1 MDLEKNNMIT
11 PSEFVCIL
19 IAITINESVAGLPN
33 YLVEECKQD
42 AWIAALLGMI
52 YPVYVI
58 LIAIYISSKH
68 PDKNILLLS
77 KMYFG
82 KIIGGILNFLFF
94 ISFFLSLLS
103 FLPIN
108 ANIFKTYVIPF
119 MSYTKIYI
127 VVLLVGM
134 YVGMKGLRVLGKVSI
149 FNFYIMVFIILSSLL
164 VFRAEGS
171 IKNLTPVL
179 QSDISSILKG
189 SLRTVYDYSGPE
201 FIFLIYPF
209 IVDKSKIKSSS
220 LKFLFFS
227 CFVFEWVVV
236 LSIYHLGV
244 DIIPKTL
251 WAFFYTT
258 EAIRIGIINNF
269 RYILIFFWI
278 LIGLKSVALL
288 YYICVF
294 ILKDNFNIKK
304 EFYIY
309 LILGIIAFIIVTKY
323 YKNRLVRNNIL
334 YITSP
339 LSTIYNLIYCT
350 LIALFIFFKKD
361 DLIEQK

>member
-1 MDLEKNNMIT
+1 
-11 PSEFVCIL
+11 
-19 IAITINESVAGLPN
+19 
-33 YLVEECKQD
+33 
-42 AWIAALLGMI
+42 
-52 YPVYVI
+52 
-58 LIAIYISSKH
+58 
-68 PDKNILLLS
+68 
-77 KMYFG
+77 
-82 KIIGGILNFLFF
+82 
-94 ISFFLSLLS
+94 
-103 FLPIN
+103 
-108 ANIFKTYVIPF
+108 